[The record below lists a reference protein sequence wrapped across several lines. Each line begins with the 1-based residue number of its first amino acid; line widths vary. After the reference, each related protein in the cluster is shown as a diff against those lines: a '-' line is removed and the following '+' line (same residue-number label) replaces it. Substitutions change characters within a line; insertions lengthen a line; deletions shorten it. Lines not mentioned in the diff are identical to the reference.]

1 MRTVRVSWII
11 IGVFCVILLGMPEIV
26 SKAADSYD
34 GASTVS
40 VTSGNLNPLKGDSA
54 KAKASGCTTGN
65 RWGQSDINSS
75 VNATGYIFYYSPSSK
90 SYKKYNF
97 NEDANI
103 KKTGTSKVLVSK
115 KGKDFDK
122 KYEDVYSISIYSKF
136 KLTCN
141 QCGADVT
148 RTRSASE

>member
-26 SKAADSYD
+26 SKAADAYD

-54 KAKASGCTTGN
+54 KAKASGCATGN
-65 RWGQSDINSS
+65 RWGNSNIDSS
-75 VNATGYIFYYSPSSK
+75 VNATGYIFYYSPSNK
-90 SYKKYNF
+90 RYEKRNF
-97 NEDANI
+97 NESASIN
-103 KKTGTSKVLVSK
+103 KPGTSKELISK
-115 KGKDFDK
+115 KGKDLDK
-122 KYEDVYSISIYSKF
+122 KYDDVYAMSIFCKF

-148 RTRSASE
+148 RTRTASE